1 MASQSAG
8 LLFALL
14 GFLVFPVIWAV
25 PESLITA
32 ELSTAMPG
40 NGGFVVW
47 ADRAFGPFSG
57 SLMGAAA
64 VRSILVVVLLI
75 PPRRRPHRRRVLP
88 GAPPSPARRRRVLP
102 SAPPPPARRRRVL
115 PRTPRRNRL
124 RERKSEREKREEERM
139 GR

>member
-14 GFLVFPVIWAV
+14 SFLIFPVIWAV

-75 PPRRRPHRRRVLP
+75 IGAAFRCVLP
-88 GAPPSPARRRRVLP
+88 GAPPPPTRRRRR
-102 SAPPPPARRRRVL
+102 S
-115 PRTPRRNRL
+115 RL
-124 RERKSEREKREEERM
+124 RERGRVREKREEERI
-139 GR
+139 RR